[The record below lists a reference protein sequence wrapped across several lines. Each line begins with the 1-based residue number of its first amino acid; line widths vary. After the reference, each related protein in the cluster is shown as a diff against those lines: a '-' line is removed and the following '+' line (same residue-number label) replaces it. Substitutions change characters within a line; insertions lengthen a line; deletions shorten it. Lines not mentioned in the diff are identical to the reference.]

1 MQMLSSRQFAAIAT
15 IIEYLYEHLDQQPS
29 LEDVATYMNLSPSYI
44 QRQFQEWVGI
54 SPKKFV
60 QYMSLQQAKYYLM
73 QQRSLLDAALN
84 TGLSGTGRLHDLFI
98 QLEGMT
104 PGEYKQQGD
113 GVELNYSVETS
124 PFGDLLVVSSDK
136 GICSVRF
143 VDHSE
148 NIQEIVKQYFPKAQL
163 KNHSPIWHQQI
174 AQWFRQDFSEHL
186 QQKLPLNLAGT
197 PFQLQVWEALLTIP
211 EGQLRTYQDIAE
223 QIGKPKAV
231 RAVATAIGQN
241 PIAYLIPCH
250 RVIRAT
256 GMVGEYHWQKG
267 RKLALLAWEMAK
279 QQEIGRAH
287 V

>member
-1 MQMLSSRQFAAIAT
+1 M
-15 IIEYLYEHLDQQPS
+15 IEYLYEHLDQQPS
-29 LEDVATYMNLSPSYI
+29 LDDVASHMNLSSGYI

-60 QYMSLQQAKYYLM
+60 QYMSLQQAKYHLL
-73 QQRSLLDAALN
+73 QQRSLLETALN

-104 PGEYKQQGD
+104 PGEYKQKGE
-113 GVELNYSVETS
+113 GVILNYSVETS
-124 PFGDLLVVSSDK
+124 PFGELLVVSSEK
-136 GICSVRF
+136 GICSIRF
-143 VDHSE
+143 IETHD
-148 NIQEIVKQYFPKAQL
+148 NIEQLIKQYFPKAQL
-163 KNHSPIWHQQI
+163 KNQSPIWHQQI
-174 AQWFRQDFSEHL
+174 AKWFEQDFSEHL

-267 RKLALLAWEMAK
+267 RKLALLAWEMSK
-279 QQEIGRAH
+279 QHGET

>member
-73 QQRSLLDAALN
+73 QQRSLLDTALN

-104 PGEYKQQGD
+104 PGEYKQQGG

-143 VDHSE
+143 VDNSK

-163 KNHSPIWHQQI
+163 KNYSPIWHQQI

-279 QQEIGRAH
+279 QQAEIA
-287 V
+287 

>member
-279 QQEIGRAH
+279 QQGAIA
-287 V
+287 

>member
-1 MQMLSSRQFAAIAT
+1 M
-15 IIEYLYEHLDQQPS
+15 D
-29 LEDVATYMNLSPSYI
+29 LSPSYI

-73 QQRSLLDAALN
+73 QQRSLLDTALN

-143 VDHSE
+143 VDSRE
-148 NIQEIVKQYFPKAQL
+148 NIEDIIKQYFPKAQL
-163 KNHSPIWHQQI
+163 RNHSPIWHQQI
-174 AQWFRQDFSEHL
+174 AHWFRQDFSEHL

-279 QQEIGRAH
+279 QQGEIA
-287 V
+287 

>member
-1 MQMLSSRQFAAIAT
+1 
-15 IIEYLYEHLDQQPS
+15 
-29 LEDVATYMNLSPSYI
+29 
-44 QRQFQEWVGI
+44 
-54 SPKKFV
+54 
-60 QYMSLQQAKYYLM
+60 MSLQQAKYYLL
-73 QQRSLLDAALN
+73 QQRSLLETALN

-104 PGEYKQQGD
+104 PGEYKLQGE
-113 GVELNYSVETS
+113 GVTLNYSVETS
-124 PFGDLLVVSSDK
+124 PFGELLVVSSEK
-136 GICSVRF
+136 GICSIRF
-143 VDHSE
+143 IETQD
-148 NIQEIVKQYFPKAQL
+148 NIEQLIKQYFPKARL
-163 KNHSPIWHQQI
+163 KISHRFGINKLQSGLNRIFQNIYSKNFLLIWLELH
-174 AQWFRQDFSEHL
+174 FSY
-186 QQKLPLNLAGT
+186 KYG
-197 PFQLQVWEALLTIP
+197 EALLTIP

-267 RKLALLAWEMAK
+267 RKLALLAWEMSK
-279 QQEIGRAH
+279 QHGET

>member
-1 MQMLSSRQFAAIAT
+1 MQMLSSRQFAVIAT

-73 QQRSLLDAALN
+73 QQRSLLDTALN

-124 PFGDLLVVSSDK
+124 PFGDLLVVSSEK

-143 VDHSE
+143 VDSRE
-148 NIQEIVKQYFPKAQL
+148 NIEDIIKQYFSKAQL
-163 KNHSPIWHQQI
+163 RNHSPIWHQQI

-211 EGQLRTYQDIAE
+211 EGQLRTYQDIAD
-223 QIGKPKAV
+223 QIGKTKAV

-279 QQEIGRAH
+279 QQGEIA
-287 V
+287 

>member
-29 LEDVATYMNLSPSYI
+29 LEDVGTYMNLSPSYI

-73 QQRSLLDAALN
+73 QQRSLLDTALN

-223 QIGKPKAV
+223 QIGKPNAV

-279 QQEIGRAH
+279 QQGEIA
-287 V
+287 

>member
-73 QQRSLLDAALN
+73 QQRSLLDTALN

-113 GVELNYSVETS
+113 GVELNNSVETS

-143 VDHSE
+143 VDSRE
-148 NIQEIVKQYFPKAQL
+148 NIEDIIKQYFPKAQL
-163 KNHSPIWHQQI
+163 RNHSPIWHQQI

-279 QQEIGRAH
+279 QQGEIA
-287 V
+287 

>member
-1 MQMLSSRQFAAIAT
+1 M
-15 IIEYLYEHLDQQPS
+15 D
-29 LEDVATYMNLSPSYI
+29 LSPSYI

-73 QQRSLLDAALN
+73 QQRSLLDTALN

-104 PGEYKQQGD
+104 PGEYKQQGN

-124 PFGDLLVVSSDK
+124 PFGDLLVVSSEK

-143 VDHSE
+143 VDSRE
-148 NIQEIVKQYFPKAQL
+148 NIEDIIKQYFPKAQL
-163 KNHSPIWHQQI
+163 RNYSPIWHQQI

-211 EGQLRTYQDIAE
+211 EGQLRTYQDIAD

-279 QQEIGRAH
+279 QQGEIA
-287 V
+287 

>member
-1 MQMLSSRQFAAIAT
+1 MQVLSSRQFAVIAT
-15 IIEYLYEHLDQQPS
+15 VIEYLYEHLDQQPS
-29 LEDVATYMNLSPSYI
+29 LDDVASHMNLSPSYI

-60 QYMSLQQAKYYLM
+60 QYMSLQQAKYHLL
-73 QQRSLLDAALN
+73 QQRSLLETALN

-104 PGEYKQQGD
+104 PGEYKQKGE
-113 GVELNYSVETS
+113 GVILNYSVETS
-124 PFGDLLVVSSDK
+124 PFGELLVVSSEK
-136 GICSVRF
+136 GICSIRF
-143 VDHSE
+143 IETHD
-148 NIQEIVKQYFPKAQL
+148 NIEQLIKQSFPKAQL
-163 KNHSPIWHQQI
+163 KNQSPIWHQQI
-174 AQWFRQDFSEHL
+174 AKWFEQDFSEHL

-256 GMVGEYHWQKG
+256 GMIGEYHWQKG
-267 RKLALLAWEMAK
+267 CKLALLAWEMSK
-279 QQEIGRAH
+279 QYGET

>member
-29 LEDVATYMNLSPSYI
+29 LEDVAIYMNLSPSYI

-73 QQRSLLDAALN
+73 QQRSLLDTALN

-143 VDHSE
+143 VDHSD

-279 QQEIGRAH
+279 QQGEIA
-287 V
+287 

>member
-1 MQMLSSRQFAAIAT
+1 MQMLSSRQFAVIAT

-29 LEDVATYMNLSPSYI
+29 LEDVAKYMDLSPSYI

-73 QQRSLLDAALN
+73 QQRSLLDTALN

-124 PFGDLLVVSSDK
+124 PFGDLLVVSSEK

-143 VDHSE
+143 VDSRE
-148 NIQEIVKQYFPKAQL
+148 NIEDIIKQYFPKAQL
-163 KNHSPIWHQQI
+163 RNHSPIWHQQI

-279 QQEIGRAH
+279 QQGEIA
-287 V
+287 

>member
-1 MQMLSSRQFAAIAT
+1 MQMLSSRQFAVIAT

-223 QIGKPKAV
+223 QIGKPNAV

-279 QQEIGRAH
+279 QQGEIA
-287 V
+287 

>member
-73 QQRSLLDAALN
+73 QQRSLLDTALN

-98 QLEGMT
+98 QLEEMT

-143 VDHSE
+143 VDHSD

-174 AQWFRQDFSEHL
+174 ALWFRQDFSEHL

-279 QQEIGRAH
+279 QQGEIA
-287 V
+287 

>member
-1 MQMLSSRQFAAIAT
+1 MQMLSSRQFAVIAT

-29 LEDVATYMNLSPSYI
+29 LEDVAKYMDLSPSYI

-73 QQRSLLDAALN
+73 QQRSLLDTALN

-124 PFGDLLVVSSDK
+124 PFGDLLVVSSEK

-143 VDHSE
+143 VDSRE
-148 NIQEIVKQYFPKAQL
+148 NIQDIIKQYFPKAQL
-163 KNHSPIWHQQI
+163 RNHSPIWHQQI

-267 RKLALLAWEMAK
+267 RKLALLAWERAK
-279 QQEIGRAH
+279 QQGEIA
-287 V
+287 

>member
-143 VDHSE
+143 VDNSK

-279 QQEIGRAH
+279 QQGKIA
-287 V
+287 

>member
-1 MQMLSSRQFAAIAT
+1 MQMLSSRQFAVIAT

-29 LEDVATYMNLSPSYI
+29 LEDVAKYMDLSPSYI

-73 QQRSLLDAALN
+73 QQRSLLDTALN

-124 PFGDLLVVSSDK
+124 PFGDLLVVSSEK

-143 VDHSE
+143 VDSRE
-148 NIQEIVKQYFPKAQL
+148 NIEDIIKQYFPKAQL
-163 KNHSPIWHQQI
+163 RNHSPIWHQQI

-186 QQKLPLNLAGT
+186 QQKFPLNLAGT

-211 EGQLRTYQDIAE
+211 EGQLRTYQDIAD

-279 QQEIGRAH
+279 QQGEIA
-287 V
+287 

>member
-1 MQMLSSRQFAAIAT
+1 MQMLSSLQFAVIAT

-29 LEDVATYMNLSPSYI
+29 LEDVAKYMDLSPSYI

-73 QQRSLLDAALN
+73 QQRSLLDTALN

-143 VDHSE
+143 VDSRE
-148 NIQEIVKQYFPKAQL
+148 NIEDIIKQYFPKAQL
-163 KNHSPIWHQQI
+163 RNHSPIWHQQI

-279 QQEIGRAH
+279 QQGEIA
-287 V
+287 

>member
-1 MQMLSSRQFAAIAT
+1 M
-15 IIEYLYEHLDQQPS
+15 IEYLYEHLDQQPS
-29 LEDVATYMNLSPSYI
+29 LDDVASHMNLSSGYI

-60 QYMSLQQAKYYLM
+60 QYMSLQQAKYHLL
-73 QQRSLLDAALN
+73 QQRSLLETALN

-104 PGEYKQQGD
+104 PGEYKQQGE
-113 GVELNYSVETS
+113 GVILNYSVETS
-124 PFGDLLVVSSDK
+124 PFGELLVVSSEK
-136 GICSVRF
+136 GICSIRF
-143 VDHSE
+143 IETHA
-148 NIQEIVKQYFPKAQL
+148 NIEQLIKQYFPKAQL
-163 KNHSPIWHQQI
+163 KNQSPIWHQQI
-174 AQWFRQDFSEHL
+174 AKWFEQDFSEHL

-267 RKLALLAWEMAK
+267 RKLALLAWEMSK
-279 QQEIGRAH
+279 QYGET

>member
-1 MQMLSSRQFAAIAT
+1 MQMLSSRQFAVIAT
-15 IIEYLYEHLDQQPS
+15 VIEYLYEHLDQQPS
-29 LEDVATYMNLSPSYI
+29 LDDVASHMNLSSGYI

-60 QYMSLQQAKYYLM
+60 QYMSLQQAKYYLL
-73 QQRSLLDAALN
+73 QQRSLLETALN

-104 PGEYKQQGD
+104 PGEYKQQGE
-113 GVELNYSVETS
+113 GVILNYSVETS
-124 PFGDLLVVSSDK
+124 PFGELLVISSEK

-143 VDHSE
+143 LDTRE
-148 NIQEIVKQYFPKAQL
+148 NIEEIIKQQFPKAQL
-163 KNHSPIWHQQI
+163 KNQSPIWHQQI
-174 AQWFRQDFSEHL
+174 AKWFEQDFSEHL

-256 GMVGEYHWQKG
+256 GMVGEYYWQKG
-267 RKLALLAWEMAK
+267 RKLALLAWEMSK
-279 QQEIGRAH
+279 QYGET

>member
-1 MQMLSSRQFAAIAT
+1 M
-15 IIEYLYEHLDQQPS
+15 D
-29 LEDVATYMNLSPSYI
+29 LSPSYI

-73 QQRSLLDAALN
+73 QQRSLLDTALN

-124 PFGDLLVVSSDK
+124 PFGDLLVVSSEK

-143 VDHSE
+143 VDSRE
-148 NIQEIVKQYFPKAQL
+148 NIQDIIKQYFPKAQL
-163 KNHSPIWHQQI
+163 RNHSPIWHQQI

-279 QQEIGRAH
+279 QQGEIA
-287 V
+287 

>member
-73 QQRSLLDAALN
+73 QQRSLLDTTLN

-163 KNHSPIWHQQI
+163 KNHSSMWHQQI

-279 QQEIGRAH
+279 QQGEIA
-287 V
+287 

>member
-1 MQMLSSRQFAAIAT
+1 MQMLSSRQFAVIAT

-29 LEDVATYMNLSPSYI
+29 LEDVAKYMDLSPSYI

-73 QQRSLLDAALN
+73 QQRSLLDTALN

-124 PFGDLLVVSSDK
+124 PFGDLLVVSSEK

-143 VDHSE
+143 VDSRE
-148 NIQEIVKQYFPKAQL
+148 NIQDIIKQYFPKAQL
-163 KNHSPIWHQQI
+163 RNHSPIWHQQI

-279 QQEIGRAH
+279 QQGEIA
-287 V
+287 

>member
-15 IIEYLYEHLDQQPS
+15 IIEYLYEHIDQQPS

-73 QQRSLLDAALN
+73 QQRSLLDTALN

-143 VDHSE
+143 VDHSD
-148 NIQEIVKQYFPKAQL
+148 NIQEIVKQYSPKAQL
-163 KNHSPIWHQQI
+163 KITLRFGINRLHSGLDKISQNIYSRNYRLILQEHHFSYKYGRHCLLFPKDSYEPIKILLSKLENLRQSE
-174 AQWFRQDFSEHL
+174 QWL
-186 QQKLPLNLAGT
+186 QQLAK
-197 PFQLQVWEALLTIP
+197 IR
-211 EGQLRTYQDIAE
+211 LRI
-223 QIGKPKAV
+223 
-231 RAVATAIGQN
+231 
-241 PIAYLIPCH
+241 
-250 RVIRAT
+250 
-256 GMVGEYHWQKG
+256 
-267 RKLALLAWEMAK
+267 
-279 QQEIGRAH
+279 
-287 V
+287 

>member
-44 QRQFQEWVGI
+44 HRQFQEWVGI

-73 QQRSLLDAALN
+73 QQRSLLDTALN

-143 VDHSE
+143 VDHSD

-279 QQEIGRAH
+279 QQGEIA
-287 V
+287 

>member
-73 QQRSLLDAALN
+73 QQRSLLDTALN

-163 KNHSPIWHQQI
+163 KITLRFGINRLHSGL
-174 AQWFRQDFSEHL
+174 DKTSEHL

-279 QQEIGRAH
+279 QQGEIA
-287 V
+287 

>member
-54 SPKKFV
+54 SPKTFV

-279 QQEIGRAH
+279 QQGEIA
-287 V
+287 

>member
-15 IIEYLYEHLDQQPS
+15 IIGYLYEHLDQQPS

-73 QQRSLLDAALN
+73 QQRSLLDTALN

-143 VDHSE
+143 VDNSK
-148 NIQEIVKQYFPKAQL
+148 NIQKIVKQYFPKAQL
-163 KNHSPIWHQQI
+163 KNYSPIWHQQI

-279 QQEIGRAH
+279 QQGEIE
-287 V
+287 

>member
-73 QQRSLLDAALN
+73 QQRSLLDTALN

-104 PGEYKQQGD
+104 PGEYKHQGD

-143 VDHSE
+143 VDHSD
-148 NIQEIVKQYFPKAQL
+148 NIQEIVKQYSPKAQL

-279 QQEIGRAH
+279 QQGEIA
-287 V
+287 

>member
-1 MQMLSSRQFAAIAT
+1 MQMLSSRQFAVIAT

-73 QQRSLLDAALN
+73 QQRSLLN

-143 VDHSE
+143 VDSRE
-148 NIQEIVKQYFPKAQL
+148 NIQDIIKQYFPKAQL
-163 KNHSPIWHQQI
+163 RNHSPIWHQQI

-279 QQEIGRAH
+279 QQGEIA
-287 V
+287 

>member
-15 IIEYLYEHLDQQPS
+15 IIEYLYEHIDQQPS

-73 QQRSLLDAALN
+73 QQRSLLDTALN

-104 PGEYKQQGD
+104 PGEYKRQGD

-143 VDHSE
+143 VDNSK

-163 KNHSPIWHQQI
+163 KNYSPIWHQQI

-279 QQEIGRAH
+279 QQGKIA
-287 V
+287 

>member
-73 QQRSLLDAALN
+73 QQRSLLDTALN

-104 PGEYKQQGD
+104 PGEYKQQGG

-143 VDHSE
+143 VDNSK

-163 KNHSPIWHQQI
+163 KNYSPIWHQQI

-279 QQEIGRAH
+279 QQGEIA
-287 V
+287 

>member
-73 QQRSLLDAALN
+73 QQRSLLDTALN

-104 PGEYKQQGD
+104 PGEYKQQGG

-143 VDHSE
+143 VDHSD

-279 QQEIGRAH
+279 QQGEIA
-287 V
+287 

>member
-1 MQMLSSRQFAAIAT
+1 MQMLSSRQFAVIAT

-44 QRQFQEWVGI
+44 QRQFQEWVGV

-73 QQRSLLDAALN
+73 QQHSLLDTALN

-113 GVELNYSVETS
+113 GVILNYSVETS

-136 GICSVRF
+136 GICSIRF
-143 VDHSE
+143 IDHRE
-148 NIQEIVKQYFPKAQL
+148 NIEEIVKQHFPKAHL
-163 KNHSPIWHQQI
+163 KNNSPIWHQQI
-174 AQWFRQDFSEHL
+174 AEWFEQDFSEHL

-279 QQEIGRAH
+279 QQGEIA
-287 V
+287 

>member
-1 MQMLSSRQFAAIAT
+1 MQMLSSRQFAAIAA

-279 QQEIGRAH
+279 QQGEIA
-287 V
+287 

>member
-1 MQMLSSRQFAAIAT
+1 MSYLFLSCT
-15 IIEYLYEHLDQQPS
+15 EEYLYEHLDQQPS

-279 QQEIGRAH
+279 QQGEIA
-287 V
+287 

>member
-29 LEDVATYMNLSPSYI
+29 LEDVATYMNLSASYI

-73 QQRSLLDAALN
+73 QQRSLLDTALN

-143 VDHSE
+143 VDSRE
-148 NIQEIVKQYFPKAQL
+148 NIEDIIKQYFPKAQL
-163 KNHSPIWHQQI
+163 RNHSPIWHQQI

-223 QIGKPKAV
+223 QIGKPKAG
-231 RAVATAIGQN
+231 AVATAIGQN

-279 QQEIGRAH
+279 QQGEIA
-287 V
+287 

>member
-73 QQRSLLDAALN
+73 QQRSLLDTALN

-104 PGEYKQQGD
+104 PGEYKQQGE
-113 GVELNYSVETS
+113 GVILNYSVETS
-124 PFGDLLVVSSDK
+124 PFGELLVVSSEK
-136 GICSVRF
+136 GICSIRF
-143 VDHSE
+143 IETHE
-148 NIQEIVKQYFPKAQL
+148 NIEQLIKQYFPKAQL
-163 KNHSPIWHQQI
+163 KNQSPIWHQQI
-174 AQWFRQDFSEHL
+174 AKWFEQDFSEHL

-279 QQEIGRAH
+279 QQGEIA
-287 V
+287 